1 MTGLLP
7 VGFELAAE
15 LTYPEPEGTSAGL
28 LNLACQIFGI
38 SFTMFYSYIFTTV
51 SDVWANLVMCLMLVL
66 GTVLLALTSSDLRR
80 QAALAQDN
88 SIKQ

>member
-28 LNLACQIFGI
+28 LNAAAQVFGI
-38 SFTMFYSYIFTTV
+38 VFTMIYSQLFYNIN
-51 SDVWANLVMCLMLVL
+51 DLWANLVMCMTLVV
-66 GTVLLALTSSDLRR
+66 GTILLALTSSDLRR
-80 QAALAQDN
+80 QAAHCDKEG
-88 SIKQ
+88 KQ

>member
-15 LTYPEPEGTSAGL
+15 LTYPEPEGTSSGM
-28 LNLACQIFGI
+28 LNMASQVFGI
-38 SFTMFYSYIFTTV
+38 AFTILYSVLFTSV
-51 SDVWANLVMCLMLVL
+51 SDVWANLCMCIMMVL

-80 QAALAQDN
+80 QAALTEN
-88 SIKQ
+88 SQ